1 MNFLKIGPFTI
12 TDIIFI
18 ALFAVVFVFFLLDFR
33 LTSKR
38 SWLVLLGLTALG
50 GAIISQAWRRKR
62 LLEQLAERE
71 EALEKL
77 EGQYDELKKKAQIS
91 EAAYQ
96 QAKEELDRAK
106 VQAGLA
112 ALRADEELA
121 VAAAEIERD
130 YQDMSVEESL
140 RRIREALQSQS
151 RRTG

>member
-1 MNFLKIGPFTI
+1 MDFLRIGPFTI

-18 ALFAVVFVFFLLDFR
+18 ALFGVVFIFFLLDFR

-50 GAIISQAWRRKR
+50 GVIISQAWRRKR

-121 VAAAEIERD
+121 AAAAEIERD
-130 YQDMSVEESL
+130 YQNMSVEESL

-151 RRTG
+151 RRPG